1 MRKGNVLFSAIIHT
15 GFLVV
20 LLLISNRQ
28 PEPEKEIKKLQVI
41 KLVSVSAVETALRE
55 KQEPRLPEPAPPIE
69 QVRSEPPRPQPKP
82 EPKPEPKPAPKPEP
96 KPEPKP
102 KPKPKPEPKPEPKP
116 KPKPKPEPKPK
127 PKPKPKPEPKPEIK
141 INFDAKN
148 KPDPDLAA
156 QKEEQRKRREAQEAR
171 RREQAAQRQKALN
184 DSIQALGAD
193 LTRRTEVAAG
203 AIEGISLENCKAMI
217 QQAYDD
223 AWIKPGGSMQRGA
236 VVKVQVILALD
247 GSIKSAKIVK
257 PSGLVELDRSVR
269 DAMDRVRKIGD
280 KPPSGSSET
289 DRTFVINFNLKDG

>member
-41 KLVSVSAVETALRE
+41 KLVSVSAVEAALRE

-69 QVRSEPPRPQPKP
+69 QVRPEPPKPQPKP
-82 EPKPEPKPAPKPEP
+82 ETKPEPKPA
-96 KPEPKP
+96 
-102 KPKPKPEPKPEPKP
+102 PKPEPKP